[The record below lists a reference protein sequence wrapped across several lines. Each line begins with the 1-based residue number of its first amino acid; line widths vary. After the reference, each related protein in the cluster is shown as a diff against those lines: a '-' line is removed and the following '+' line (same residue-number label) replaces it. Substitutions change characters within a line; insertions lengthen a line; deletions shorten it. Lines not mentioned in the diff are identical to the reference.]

1 MCGLVL
7 PNAPLLFPNLKDVLA
22 QTIAKASAMSIHIMG
37 KCNDV
42 ENYLGTC
49 SFTIIVFSPNIHEHS
64 RTYSVLCV
72 LMESL

>member
-1 MCGLVL
+1 VWTGASKCTFAIPKFEGC
-7 PNAPLLFPNLKDVLA
+7 ACT
-22 QTIAKASAMSIHIMG
+22 TIAKASAMSIHIMG